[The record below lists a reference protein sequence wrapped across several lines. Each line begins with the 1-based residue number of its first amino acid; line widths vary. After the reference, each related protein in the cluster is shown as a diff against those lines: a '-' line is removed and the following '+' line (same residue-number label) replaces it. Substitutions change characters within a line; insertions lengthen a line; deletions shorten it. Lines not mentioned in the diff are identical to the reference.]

1 MRGPRWPVARTQYPA
16 PGVLC
21 LFLIGCGASEPLTSN
36 VGALGIERVL
46 SRGALAYAV
55 AFDGDDVVS
64 VELTTQFDLVVR
76 DRSRETLRVRLGP
89 PDWDVNDLAVHDH
102 IAYLASAD
110 GSVRAIDLQSG
121 AERARWRLGD
131 AGTAVAVSSDGSYVA
146 TGTAA
151 GVLCLRRLPGGELL
165 QCLVAHDGRIAGLAF
180 DRAGGRLASASRAGG
195 AAVWSVPALAA
206 LASLDTG
213 GSANAVAFSPDGD
226 RIAVATSAL
235 PPDPRRLRDERARVL
250 LWRPV
255 RGGPPPVLLSGHTGA
270 VVAVAWV
277 GRRVV
282 SAAFDRTV
290 RLWDS
295 GRSREIARVS
305 RFAHVLRD
313 VAVSDDH
320 RRVAAAAWAPRADD
334 PATTLLALRHPP

>member
-1 MRGPRWPVARTQYPA
+1 VA
-16 PGVLC
+16 
-21 LFLIGCGASEPLTSN
+21 CGASEPLTSN
-36 VGALGIERVL
+36 VGGLGVERIL
-46 SRGALAYAV
+46 SRGALTYAV
-55 AFDGDDVVS
+55 AFDGDDIVS
-64 VELTTQFDLVVR
+64 VELRTEFELIVR
-76 DRSRETLRVRLGP
+76 EPSGHERLRTRLGP
-89 PDWDVNDLAVHDH
+89 HEYDVDDLAVHEH
-102 IAYLASAD
+102 VAYLASTD
-110 GSVRAIDLQSG
+110 GTVRAIDLASG
-121 AERARWRLGD
+121 AEKTRWHLGD
-131 AGTAVAVSSDGSYVA
+131 AATAVAVSPDGTYVA
-146 TGTAA
+146 TGTAQ

-165 QCLVAHDGRIAGLAF
+165 QCLVAHQGRIAGVAF
-180 DRAGGRLASASRAGG
+180 DPAGGRLASASSAGG
-195 AAVWSVPALAA
+195 AAVWSVPSLAA
-206 LASLDTG
+206 VASLDTG

-226 RIAVATSAL
+226 RVAVATSAL

-255 RGGPPPVLLSGHTGA
+255 RGGPPPGLLSGHTGA
-270 VVAVAWV
+270 VVAVAWI
-277 GRRVV
+277 GRRVL